1 MCKLNASKIRRFLVT
16 EFIRVVGVK
25 VNYFEAYKDI
35 WNYHKK
41 FIDGICDD
49 DSYWQSV
56 IDEGDILT
64 KKYQECKFIRNL
76 VLNEAEE
83 LERIYKEMKVNADRV
98 L

>member
-1 MCKLNASKIRRFLVT
+1 MCKLNVRKIRRFLVT
-16 EFIRVVGVK
+16 EFIRVGVK

-49 DSYWQSV
+49 DSYWQLV
-56 IDEGDILT
+56 MDEADILT
-64 KKYQECKFIRNL
+64 KKYQGCKFIRNL

-83 LERIYKEMKVNADRV
+83 LERIYKEMKADADRI